1 MAAWGLHASGARAP
15 NAQFKMQNIL
25 HSIGKGQG
33 IKTIMVLEAKGYWQ
47 QSDCLLLLK
56 WRELLLQKLGKATY
70 VFLEGPV
77 NINIHSVLMK
87 LVSTVL
93 T

>member
-1 MAAWGLHASGARAP
+1 MAAWGLHTSGALTP
-15 NAQFKMQNIL
+15 NAQFKMRNIL
-25 HSIGKGQG
+25 HLIGDGGG
-33 IKTIMVLEAKGYWQ
+33 IKTFKVLEAKGYWQ

-77 NINIHSVLMK
+77 NINIK
-87 LVSTVL
+87 
-93 T
+93 